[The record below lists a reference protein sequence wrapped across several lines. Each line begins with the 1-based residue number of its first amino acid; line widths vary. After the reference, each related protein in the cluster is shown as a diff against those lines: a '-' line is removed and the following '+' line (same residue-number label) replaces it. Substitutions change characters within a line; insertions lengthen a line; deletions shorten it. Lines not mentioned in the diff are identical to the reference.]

1 MRHQKTYQVVYSGN
15 RLAKRLKS
23 PRGGGIPHVKFC
35 YSSPKFTLNVP
46 NILYNKRVQTK
57 FIQQIMQFLYVDI
70 TDYPVTAEG
79 IYQAC
84 YDEVVAEATDTGDLP
99 MYGQQMLNQSAQ
111 WKFDEFMSDIEKMVG
126 VK

>member
-1 MRHQKTYQVVYSGN
+1 MLTYPLSGH
-15 RLAKRLKS
+15 L
-23 PRGGGIPHVKFC
+23 
-35 YSSPKFTLNVP
+35 
-46 NILYNKRVQTK
+46 ILYNKRVQTK

-70 TDYPVTAEG
+70 TEYPVTREG

-111 WKFDEFMSDIEKMVG
+111 WKFDDFMADVERMVG

>member
-1 MRHQKTYQVVYSGN
+1 MPIYLLCGH
-15 RLAKRLKS
+15 
-23 PRGGGIPHVKFC
+23 I
-35 YSSPKFTLNVP
+35 
-46 NILYNKRVQTK
+46 ILYNKRVQTK
-57 FIQQIMQFLYVDI
+57 FIQLIMQFLYVDI

-111 WKFDEFMSDIEKMVG
+111 FKYEDFMNDIKRMVG
-126 VK
+126 A

>member
-1 MRHQKTYQVVYSGN
+1 MLIYLFNGY
-15 RLAKRLKS
+15 
-23 PRGGGIPHVKFC
+23 IFD
-35 YSSPKFTLNVP
+35 
-46 NILYNKRVQTK
+46 YNKRVQTK
-57 FIQQIMQFLYVDI
+57 FIQLIMQFLYVDI
-70 TDYPVTAEG
+70 TDYPVTREG

-111 WKFDEFMSDIEKMVG
+111 WKFEDFMNDIEKMVG

>member
-1 MRHQKTYQVVYSGN
+1 MLIYS
-15 RLAKRLKS
+15 
-23 PRGGGIPHVKFC
+23 
-35 YSSPKFTLNVP
+35 LNGHT
-46 NILYNKRVQTK
+46 IDYNKRVQTK
-57 FIQQIMQFLYVDI
+57 FIQLIMQFLYVDI
-70 TDYPVTAEG
+70 TEYPVTREG

-111 WKFDEFMSDIEKMVG
+111 WKFEDFKNDIEKMVG

>member
-1 MRHQKTYQVVYSGN
+1 MLIYS
-15 RLAKRLKS
+15 
-23 PRGGGIPHVKFC
+23 
-35 YSSPKFTLNVP
+35 LNGHT
-46 NILYNKRVQTK
+46 IDYNKRVQTK
-57 FIQQIMQFLYVDI
+57 FIHFQIMQFLYVDI
-70 TDYPVTAEG
+70 TEYPVTREG

-111 WKFDEFMSDIEKMVG
+111 WKFDDFMSDVERMVG

>member
-1 MRHQKTYQVVYSGN
+1 MLIYS
-15 RLAKRLKS
+15 
-23 PRGGGIPHVKFC
+23 
-35 YSSPKFTLNVP
+35 LNGHT
-46 NILYNKRVQTK
+46 IDYNKRVQTK
-57 FIQQIMQFLYVDI
+57 FIHFQIMQFLYVDI
-70 TDYPVTAEG
+70 TEYPVTREG

-111 WKFDEFMSDIEKMVG
+111 WKFDDFMSDIEKMVG

>member
-1 MRHQKTYQVVYSGN
+1 MRLQEKESVN
-15 RLAKRLKS
+15 N
-23 PRGGGIPHVKFC
+23 C
-35 YSSPKFTLNVP
+35 YSMLIYPLNGHT
-46 NILYNKRVQTK
+46 IDYNKRVQTK

-111 WKFDEFMSDIEKMVG
+111 WKYDDFLNDIKRMVG
-126 VK
+126 

>member
-1 MRHQKTYQVVYSGN
+1 MLIY
-15 RLAKRLKS
+15 
-23 PRGGGIPHVKFC
+23 P
-35 YSSPKFTLNVP
+35 LNGHT
-46 NILYNKRVQTK
+46 IDYNKRVQTK
-57 FIQQIMQFLYVDI
+57 FIQLIMQFLYVDI
-70 TDYPVTAEG
+70 TEYPVTAEG

-111 WKFDEFMSDIEKMVG
+111 GKFDEFMSDIERMVG

>member
-1 MRHQKTYQVVYSGN
+1 MLIY
-15 RLAKRLKS
+15 
-23 PRGGGIPHVKFC
+23 P
-35 YSSPKFTLNVP
+35 LNGHT
-46 NILYNKRVQTK
+46 IDYNKRVQTK
-57 FIQQIMQFLYVDI
+57 FIQLIMQFLYVDI

-99 MYGQQMLNQSAQ
+99 MYGQAMLNCSAQ

-126 VK
+126 